1 MNLRDVNTRV
11 LVPDKINVGNG
22 QVFADELSS
31 GVTGFVIPFVFTVKK
46 NFRSLKDYQERE
58 KDYIYFSFC

>member
-1 MNLRDVNTRV
+1 MNLRDVNARV

-31 GVTGFVIPFVFTVKK
+31 GVAGFIIPFVHTV
-46 NFRSLKDYQERE
+46 FLQ
-58 KDYIYFSFC
+58 